1 MAFDGILLRAAA
13 REAAA
18 LLGARVERVF
28 QPEPLLI
35 TLCCYRRGEEGTL
48 LVSCHPR
55 FARLHLTAR
64 APANPPA
71 PPDFCMLLRKHLE
84 GGVVTCVEQAGLERV
99 LRIGVVRRNA
109 EGEAVRAVLIAE
121 LTGKHANLVL
131 VNGDG
136 VILDALRRVPA
147 SLSRHR
153 EVLPGRAYVAP
164 PAQDKLPLSEFLRD
178 PERASAAL
186 AARWAAPA
194 PADPTEAGRT
204 AAPAWRRLV
213 AAIDGPG
220 PVLARELCLR
230 AGLDPDGDAGPAT
243 FAPLCAALAGLAADV
258 EGGRF
263 RPTRAGGAFAALPL
277 PALAAARGVP
287 EEVFPSP
294 GALLDAVF
302 APLEAAERLQ
312 RERQRLGQAVAA
324 HLARART
331 RLGAQE
337 EELREVLDAEAYR
350 VQGEL
355 IMAHLHLARPGLAS
369 LRVTDYYDPD
379 APRRDIPLDPR
390 LGPAANAQVYFKK
403 YARAKRARAVVEEK
417 VRRTREEIAYLE
429 SVEAALE
436 MASTAAELAD
446 VAGELAETGYLR
458 EAKAQRG
465 APNSHGAPARRG
477 SRTGPAGGG
486 AAPAGEPLSYLS
498 SDGIRILVGKN
509 NRQNDHL
516 TLRVAAP
523 GDLWLHARRIP
534 GAHVIVRLGAGPA
547 PAAGREGGGGAD
559 APPAGLDALPR
570 RTLEEAALLAAYHSK
585 ARRSSNVPVDYA
597 FRRHVRKPRGARPG
611 MVVYTDHRTLFV
623 TPSEESVAALTPPR
637 RDG

>member
-1 MAFDGILLRAAA
+1 MSFDGVLLRAAA

-18 LLGARVERVF
+18 SLLGARVERVF

-35 TLCCYRRGEEGTL
+35 TLCCYRRGEESTL

-55 FARLHLTAR
+55 FARLHLTAHT
-64 APANPPA
+64 PANPPA
-71 PPDFCMLLRKHLE
+71 PPAFCMLLRKHLE

-99 LRIGVVRRNA
+99 LRIGVDRRNA

-131 VNGDG
+131 LNGNG
-136 VILDALRRVPA
+136 VVLDALRRVPA
-147 SLSRHR
+147 SLSRRR
-153 EVLPGRAYVAP
+153 EVLPGRAYAAP
-164 PAQDKLPLSEFLRD
+164 PAQDKLPLSDFLRE

-194 PADPTEAGRT
+194 DPAEAGRT

-220 PVLARELCLR
+220 PVLAREICLR
-230 AGLDPDGDAGPAT
+230 AGLDPERDAGTTRLGA
-243 FAPLCAALAGLAADV
+243 LCAALAGLAADV

-312 RERQRLGQAVAA
+312 RERQRLGRAVAA

-331 RLGAQE
+331 RLAAQE
-337 EELREVLDAEAYR
+337 EELREVQGAEAYR

-369 LRVTDYYDPD
+369 LRVTDYHDPE
-379 APRRDIPLDPR
+379 APQREIPLDPR
-390 LGPAANAQVYFKK
+390 LGPAANAQLYFKK

-436 MASTAAELAD
+436 TALTAPELAD
-446 VAGELAETGYLR
+446 VAGELAEAGYLKGA
-458 EAKAQRG
+458 ERG
-465 APNSHGAPARRG
+465 RRTPKKKGAPARGGAGAVR
-477 SRTGPAGGG
+477 AGGG
-486 AAPAGEPLSYLS
+486 SVPAGEPLAYRS
-498 SDGIRILVGKN
+498 SDGFPILVGKN

-523 GDLWLHARRIP
+523 GDLWLHTRQIP
-534 GAHVIVRLGAGPA
+534 GSHVIVRLAGGAG
-547 PAAGREGGGGAD
+547 
-559 APPAGLDALPR
+559 APPADLDALPR

-585 ARRSSNVPVDYA
+585 ARRSANVPVDYA

-623 TPSEESVAALTPPR
+623 TPSEESVAALTPSP

>member
-1 MAFDGILLRAAA
+1 MAFDGVLLRAAA
-13 REAAA
+13 REAAAA

-28 QPEPLLI
+28 QPEPLVV
-35 TLCCYRRGEEGTL
+35 TLCGHRRGEAPTL

-84 GGVVTCVEQAGLERV
+84 GGAITAVEQAGLERV
-99 LRIGVVRRNA
+99 LHLAVDRRDAGGEVVRTT
-109 EGEAVRAVLIAE
+109 LIAE

-131 VNGDG
+131 VNGG
-136 VILDALRRVPA
+136 GIILGALRRVPA

-164 PAQDKLPLSEFLRD
+164 PAQDKLPLSAFLHD

-186 AARWAAPA
+186 VARWDAPA
-194 PADPTEAGRT
+194 SAGPPEGGGT

-230 AGLDPDGDAGPAT
+230 AGIDPEGDAASTRLGA
-243 FAPLCAALAGLAADV
+243 LCAALADLAADV

-331 RLGAQE
+331 RLAAQE
-337 EELREVLDAEAYR
+337 EELREVQGAEAYR

-355 IMAHLHLARPGLAS
+355 IMAHLHLARPGQAS
-369 LRVTDYYDPD
+369 LRVTDYYDPE
-379 APRRDIPLDPR
+379 APQREIPLDPR

-403 YARAKRARAVVEEK
+403 YARAKRARDVVEEK
-417 VRRTREEIAYLE
+417 VHRTREEIAYLE

-436 MASTAAELAD
+436 TASTAAELAD
-446 VAGELAETGYLR
+446 VAGELAETGYLKGV
-458 EAKAQRG
+458 KADRRARKGKG
-465 APNSHGAPARRG
+465 APPRG
-477 SRTGPAGGG
+477 SAGRAGSG
-486 AAPAGEPLSYLS
+486 MVPAGEPLTYLS

-523 GDLWLHARRIP
+523 GDLWLHARQIP
-534 GAHVIVRLGAGPA
+534 GAHVIVRLGGSTASL
-547 PAAGREGGGGAD
+547 ED
-559 APPAGLDALPR
+559 VPR

-585 ARRSSNVPVDYA
+585 ARRSANVPVDYA

-611 MVVYTDHRTLFV
+611 MVVYTDHRTLSV
-623 TPSEESVAALTPPR
+623 TPDEAAVAALTGPTLP
-637 RDG
+637 